1 MKETY
6 WGYWLVLLGV
16 FIIGVMLLVNNI
28 STTNTQDYYNIK
40 EVTQASMVDAVDW
53 SYYRLHGNIKM
64 SEKKFV
70 ENFMRRFVENVNMA
84 NTYDVDFYGIYE
96 VPPKVSVKISTGS
109 RSFHIANSNNSYDV
123 VTKLSSIIELGNHGE
138 VDAASKKSK
147 KLCQMFITTKL
158 MKYFAVKADGSDYK
172 VDGIKWGSDKEYRYG
187 LTGPRYTGELDLD
200 EFRRWFRQN
209 VTLPGTGQ
217 KAGEY
222 LTGIAA
228 GDLPKVVK
236 VWLAR
241 EWIYIVE

>member
-16 FIIGVMLLVNNI
+16 FIIGIMLLVNNI

-70 ENFMRRFVENVNMA
+70 ENFMRRFVENINMA

-109 RSFHIANSNNSYDV
+109 QSFHIANSENSYDV

-138 VDAASKKSK
+138 VDKTKQKKQI
-147 KLCQMFITTKL
+147 CQMFITSKL
-158 MKYFAVKADGSDYK
+158 MKYFSGKK
-172 VDGIKWGSDKEYRYG
+172 VDGVKLSDDGITTK
-187 LTGPRYTGELDLD
+187 YTGAQDLD
-200 EFRRWFRQN
+200 EFRKWFR
-209 VTLPGTGQ
+209 TEFTIPGTGQ

-222 LTGIAA
+222 LQGVATGN
-228 GDLPKVVK
+228 LPKIIRI
-236 VWLAR
+236 WMAR
-241 EWIYIVE
+241 DWIYIVE